1 MIHQDNP
8 PEASAPAALDGIR
21 VLDFTQMMLGPFA
34 TQVLGDLGADVIKV
48 ERPGDGEWERGLA
61 FGGQLVDGD
70 SPAFL
75 AMNRNKRSVAVD
87 LKAPG
92 VRDALLRLGATCDVV
107 VENFRPGVMDRLG
120 LGYDDFRSVR
130 DDIIFCSGSGWGQ
143 RTRYAAMNRPGQ
155 DLLIQAAT
163 GLAYNAGTAADP
175 PVAAGTSICDA
186 TGALT
191 LANGILAALLARVRH
206 GVGQRVEVDL
216 FHATIA
222 VQCQEIS
229 AMVNLGLDVPRSAA
243 GIAQPWLDAPFGI
256 YRTADGWI
264 ALSMGDL
271 TQVAGVVD
279 DAELAGLDP
288 WADRD
293 EIKRRIDRRTP
304 DHTTAWWLDRLL
316 AAGLWAAPVRTMREA
331 VDELRADG
339 SPLVVTT
346 EHPNGREIELI
357 GCPITLSETPWRQRR
372 RPPAVG
378 EHTREVLGT
387 VLDADELAA
396 LDTAGALS

>member
-1 MIHQDNP
+1 MTAPYDQP
-8 PEASAPAALDGIR
+8 PATAPLALDGIR

-34 TQVLGDLGADVIKV
+34 TQMLGDLGADVIKV
-48 ERPGDGEWERGLA
+48 ERPGEGEWERGLTFA
-61 FGGQLVDGD
+61 GQLVNGD

-130 DDIIFCSGSGWGQ
+130 EDIIYCSGSGWGQ
-143 RTRYAAMNRPGQ
+143 RTKYAKMNRPGQ
-155 DLLIQAAT
+155 DLLIQAAS
-163 GLAYNAGTAADP
+163 GLAFNGGSAGDP

-191 LANGILAALLARVRH
+191 LANGVLAALVARARH
-206 GVGQRVEVDL
+206 GIGQRVEVDL
-216 FHATIA
+216 FHSTIA

-229 AMVNLGLDVPRSAA
+229 AMVNLGIDFTRSEA
-243 GIAQPWLDAPFGI
+243 GIAQPWLDAPFGM

-264 ALSMGDL
+264 AVSMGPL
-271 TQVAGVVD
+271 AVVAQVFD
-279 DAELAGLDP
+279 DPGLAELDP
-288 WADRD
+288 WSDRD
-293 EIKRRIDRRTP
+293 EIKRRIDRLTPARTS
-304 DHTTAWWLDRLL
+304 AEWIDRLL
-316 AAGLWAAPVRTMREA
+316 AAGLWAAPVRTMKEA

-346 EHPNGREIELI
+346 EHPKGGEIELI
-357 GCPITLSETPWRQRR
+357 GCPITLSETPWRLRH

-378 EHTREVLGT
+378 EHTREVLGA

-396 LDTAGALS
+396 LEAAGALS